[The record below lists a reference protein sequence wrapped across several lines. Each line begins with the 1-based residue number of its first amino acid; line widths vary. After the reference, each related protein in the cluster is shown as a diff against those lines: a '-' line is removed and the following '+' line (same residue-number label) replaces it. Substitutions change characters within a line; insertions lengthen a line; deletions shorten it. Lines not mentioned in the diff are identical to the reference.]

1 MAEVKIARALYDFN
15 TTEAD
20 EISLKTGD
28 IVSIVKQVDS
38 NWLKGKIGGKIGNF
52 PSSFV
57 VDIPLPPIA
66 PGQKV
71 FLASR
76 SFPAEVD
83 GDLGFQKGED
93 LIIVTTWPLPAWI
106 VLLHQCSQT
115 VKYFHGCI

>member
-1 MAEVKIARALYDFN
+1 MNCILYDFSEADINMAEVKIARALYDFN

-38 NWLKGKIGGKIGNF
+38 NWSKGKIGGKIGNF

-57 VDIPLPPIA
+57 AAVPLPPITT
-66 PGQKV
+66 GQKV
-71 FLASR
+71 FVASR

-83 GDLGFQKGED
+83 GDLGFQKGNV
-93 LIIVTTWPLPAWI
+93 I
-106 VLLHQCSQT
+106 LL
-115 VKYFHGCI
+115 FWHGLNLHRFSY